1 MTKLQ
6 ETNDEQIKNLY
17 NLGYRWYV
25 WGVRNN
31 YMEVMFKEAL
41 DYISADALNR
51 GNFNRAFDV
60 FKRIIEGFWNEEEQ
74 MFTVNVT
81 ELESACN
88 YYSIMAT
95 SVNKIIYDKDFM
107 KHFYFKHQDIARAML
122 SYKEIT
128 ND

>member
-1 MTKLQ
+1 MTKLH

-41 DYISADALNR
+41 DYISADAFNR
-51 GNFNRAFDV
+51 GNFNRAFDI
-60 FKRIIEGFWNEEEQ
+60 FKRIIAGFWNEEEQ

-107 KHFYFKHQDIARAML
+107 KHFYFKHQYIARAML

>member
-1 MTKLQ
+1 MTKLH

-41 DYISADALNR
+41 DYTSANALTR
-51 GNFNRAFDV
+51 QSFNIAFDT
-60 FKRIIEGFWNEEEQ
+60 FKYIIARFWNEEEQ

-107 KHFYFKHQDIARAML
+107 LHFYCKHQDIARAML

>member
-1 MTKLQ
+1 
-6 ETNDEQIKNLY
+6 
-17 NLGYRWYV
+17 
-25 WGVRNN
+25 
-31 YMEVMFKEAL
+31 MEVMFKEAL
-41 DYISADALNR
+41 DYISADAFNR
-51 GNFNRAFDV
+51 GNFNRAFDI
-60 FKRIIEGFWNEEEQ
+60 FKRIIAGFWNEEEQ

-107 KHFYFKHQDIARAML
+107 LHFYCKHQDIARAML

>member
-1 MTKLQ
+1 MTKLH

-41 DYISADALNR
+41 DYISADAFNR
-51 GNFNRAFDV
+51 GNFNMAFDV
-60 FKRIIEGFWNEEEQ
+60 FKHIIAGFWNEEEQ

-107 KHFYFKHQDIARAML
+107 VHFYCKHQDIARAML

>member
-1 MTKLQ
+1 MTKLH

-41 DYISADALNR
+41 DYISADAFNR
-51 GNFNRAFDV
+51 GNFNRAFDI
-60 FKRIIEGFWNEEEQ
+60 FKRIIAGFWNEEEQ

>member
-1 MTKLQ
+1 MTKLH

-41 DYISADALNR
+41 DYISADAFNR
-51 GNFNRAFDV
+51 GNFNRAFDI
-60 FKRIIEGFWNEEEQ
+60 FKRIIVGFWNEEEQ

>member
-1 MTKLQ
+1 MTKLH

-41 DYISADALNR
+41 DYTSADAFNR
-51 GNFNRAFDV
+51 GNFNRAFDI
-60 FKRIIEGFWNEEEQ
+60 FKRIIAGFWNEEEQ

>member
-1 MTKLQ
+1 MTTLH

-17 NLGYRWYV
+17 NLGYRWY
-25 WGVRNN
+25 
-31 YMEVMFKEAL
+31 E
-41 DYISADALNR
+41 D
-51 GNFNRAFDV
+51 
-60 FKRIIEGFWNEEEQ
+60 EQ
-74 MFTVNVT
+74 IFTVNVT

-107 KHFYFKHQDIARAML
+107 LDFYCKHQDIARAML

>member
-1 MTKLQ
+1 MTKLHK
-6 ETNDEQIKNLY
+6 TNDEQIKNLY

-41 DYISADALNR
+41 DYISADAFNR
-51 GNFNRAFDV
+51 RNFNVAFDV
-60 FKRIIEGFWNEEEQ
+60 FKHIIAGFWNEEEQ

-95 SVNKIIYDKDFM
+95 SVNKIIYDKGFM

>member
-1 MTKLQ
+1 MSKLH

-31 YMEVMFKEAL
+31 YMETMFKEAL
-41 DYISADALNR
+41 DYISADASQR
-51 GNFNRAFDV
+51 QAFDIAFDT
-60 FKRIIEGFWNEEEQ
+60 FKYIVGGFWDKEEQ
-74 MFTVNVT
+74 IFTVNVT
-81 ELESACN
+81 QLDSACN
-88 YYSIMAT
+88 YYSIMAQ
-95 SVNKIIYDKDFM
+95 SVNKIIYDKAFM
-107 KHFYFKHQDIARAML
+107 MHFYFKHQDIARAML

>member
-1 MTKLQ
+1 MTKLH

-41 DYISADALNR
+41 DYISADAFNR
-51 GNFNRAFDV
+51 GNFNRAFDI
-60 FKRIIEGFWNEEEQ
+60 FKRIIAGFWNEEEQ
-74 MFTVNVT
+74 MFTVSVT

>member
-1 MTKLQ
+1 MTKLH

-17 NLGYRWYV
+17 NRGYRWYV

-41 DYISADALNR
+41 DYISADAFNR
-51 GNFNRAFDV
+51 RNFNVAFDV
-60 FKRIIEGFWNEEEQ
+60 FKHIIAGFWNEEEQ

-107 KHFYFKHQDIARAML
+107 KHFYFKHQDIARAIL

>member
-6 ETNDEQIKNLY
+6 ETKDETIKQLY
-17 NLGYRWYV
+17 NTAYKWYL
-25 WGVRNN
+25 WGVQND

-41 DYISADALNR
+41 DYISADAFDR
-51 GNFNRAFDV
+51 WQFDVAFDA
-60 FKRIIEGFWNEEEQ
+60 FKYIINGFWQEDEQ
-74 MFTVNVT
+74 LFVVNVNK
-81 ELESACN
+81 LDSACN
-88 YYSIMAT
+88 YYDIMTT

-107 KHFYFKHQDIARAML
+107 TYFYVKHQDIAKAML

>member
-1 MTKLQ
+1 MTKLH

-31 YMEVMFKEAL
+31 YMEVMFKVAL
-41 DYISADALNR
+41 DYISADAFNR
-51 GNFNRAFDV
+51 GNFNRAFDI
-60 FKRIIEGFWNEEEQ
+60 FKRIIAGFWNEEEQ

-107 KHFYFKHQDIARAML
+107 LHFYCKHQDIARAIL

>member
-6 ETNDEQIKNLY
+6 ETKDETIKQLY
-17 NLGYRWYV
+17 NTAYKWYL
-25 WGVRNN
+25 WGVQND

-41 DYISADALNR
+41 DYISADAFDR
-51 GNFNRAFDV
+51 WQFDVAFDA
-60 FKRIIEGFWNEEEQ
+60 FKYIINGFWQEEEQ
-74 MFTVNVT
+74 LFVVNVNK
-81 ELESACN
+81 LDSACN
-88 YYSIMAT
+88 YYDIMTT

-107 KHFYFKHQDIARAML
+107 TYFYVKHQDIAKAML

>member
-41 DYISADALNR
+41 DYISADAFNR